1 MIVFKFISTGIK
13 QNLGLGCSKYYFRD
27 MNKKK
32 LYIIFVFW
40 PDKEIQPPRLTI
52 KPPLNLNI

>member
-32 LYIIFVFW
+32 IIYNFCFLAW
-40 PDKEIQPPRLTI
+40 
-52 KPPLNLNI
+52 